1 MAEDFS
7 VDQLLDKMSD
17 AYEDAGKDTG
27 QCNVLVIGK
36 TGVGKSTLINAIF
49 QSRLAETG
57 VGYPV
62 TQTIRRYRKKGCPI
76 TVYDTPGLEL
86 NPEQIQQVRLDVAE
100 LIDTQRLQA
109 AQEHIHVI
117 WYCLEHEAGRFDEVE
132 EAWLKT
138 LNLQDV
144 PIILV
149 LTQTLTRKRSEF
161 QVFLDSK
168 NLPVSQIVAVL
179 AQPKP
184 IDDEYT
190 IKAHGLDHLV
200 EVTANLLSTEA
211 RKAFL
216 REQSRN
222 ITLKAGEAFKYV
234 TGYVAG
240 SALVGASPI
249 PFSDA
254 PILVTMQTVML
265 ANITAIFG
273 LPFDRA
279 FTSTVIS
286 AIVGVGGVATVGRA
300 IAANLLKMIPGAGTI
315 VGGAISASTAAALTL
330 ALGLAYIESLKYYL
344 KRKLEGHEIPLSE
357 LAKIILE
364 QYKFYART
372 GQKTLKDEPITPPR
386 QINIE

>member
-17 AYEDAGKDTG
+17 AYEDAGKDAG

-100 LIDTQRLQA
+100 LIETQRLQA

-132 EAWLKT
+132 EEWLNK
-138 LNLQDV
+138 LQLQDV

-149 LTQTLTRKRSEF
+149 VTQTLTRKRSEF

-168 NLPVSQIVAVL
+168 NLPVSQVVAVL

-279 FTSTVIS
+279 FTSTVLS
-286 AIVGVGGVATVGRA
+286 TIVGVGGVATVGRS

-372 GQKTLKDEPITPPR
+372 GQKTLKEEPLTPPH
-386 QINIE
+386 QIDIE

>member
-17 AYEDAGKDTG
+17 AYEDAGKDAG

-132 EAWLKT
+132 EAWLNK
-138 LNLQDV
+138 LQLQDV

-168 NLPVSQIVAVL
+168 NLPVSQVVAVL
-179 AQPKP
+179 AQPKL

-240 SALVGASPI
+240 SAFVGASPI

-286 AIVGVGGVATVGRA
+286 TIVGVGGVATVGRA

-372 GQKTLKDEPITPPR
+372 GQKTLKEEPITPPR
-386 QINIE
+386 KIDIE

>member
-17 AYEDAGKDTG
+17 AYEDAGKDGG

-109 AQEHIHVI
+109 APEHIHVI

-132 EAWLKT
+132 EEWLKM

-222 ITLKAGEAFKYV
+222 ITLKAKEAFKYV
-234 TGYVAG
+234 TGYVAS

-249 PFSDA
+249 PFSNA

-279 FTSTVIS
+279 FTSTVLS
-286 AIVGVGGVATVGRA
+286 TIVGVGGVATVGRA

-364 QYKFYART
+364 QYKFYAKT
-372 GQKTLKDEPITPPR
+372 GQKTLKEEPLTPPR
-386 QINIE
+386 QIDIE

>member
-7 VDQLLDKMSD
+7 VDQLLDKMSE
-17 AYEDAGKDTG
+17 AYEDAGKDAG

-100 LIDTQRLQA
+100 LIETQRLQA

-117 WYCLEHEAGRFDEVE
+117 WYCLEHEAGRFDQVE
-132 EAWLKT
+132 EEWLNK
-138 LNLQDV
+138 LQLQDV

-149 LTQTLTRKRSEF
+149 VTQTLTRKRSEF

-279 FTSTVIS
+279 FTSTVLS
-286 AIVGVGGVATVGRA
+286 TIVGVGGVATVGRA

-372 GQKTLKDEPITPPR
+372 GQKTLKEEPITPPR
-386 QINIE
+386 KIDIE

>member
-372 GQKTLKDEPITPPR
+372 GQKTLKDEPLTPPR

>member
-7 VDQLLDKMSD
+7 VDQLLDKMSE

-100 LIDTQRLQA
+100 LIETQRLQS

-132 EAWLKT
+132 EEWLNK
-138 LNLQDV
+138 LQLQDV

-149 LTQTLTRKRSEF
+149 VTQTLTRKRSEF

-168 NLPVSQIVAVL
+168 NLPVSQVVAVL

-184 IDDEYT
+184 IDDDYT

-200 EVTANLLSTEA
+200 EVTASLLSTEA

-286 AIVGVGGVATVGRA
+286 TIVGVGGVATVGRA

-372 GQKTLKDEPITPPR
+372 GQKTLKEEPITPPR
-386 QINIE
+386 QIDIE

>member
-7 VDQLLDKMSD
+7 VDQLLDKMSE

-100 LIDTQRLQA
+100 LIETQRLQA

-132 EAWLKT
+132 EEWLNK
-138 LNLQDV
+138 LQLQDV

-149 LTQTLTRKRSEF
+149 VTQTLTRKRSEF

-279 FTSTVIS
+279 FTSTVLS
-286 AIVGVGGVATVGRA
+286 TIVGVGGVATVGRA

-372 GQKTLKDEPITPPR
+372 GQKTLKEEPITPPR
-386 QINIE
+386 KIDIE

>member
-7 VDQLLDKMSD
+7 VDQLLDKMSE

-190 IKAHGLDHLV
+190 IKVHGLDHLV

-279 FTSTVIS
+279 FTSTVLS

-357 LAKIILE
+357 LAKIIVE

-372 GQKTLKDEPITPPR
+372 GQKTLKEEPLTPPR
-386 QINIE
+386 QIDIE